1 MQAQGRK
8 EIRMNCPYCAE
19 EIIDA
24 AVLCRY
30 CGKFLNEGSL
40 KSNPSVEGLSNNTLD
55 EKVKIQR
62 KILPYLAVMVFIVT
76 GILIFTNSTSSSP
89 EVEIGTNS
97 TSLQDEKDWF
107 EQYRKYSD
115 CLDLAVVQNYPNP
128 EQECLS
134 LKP

>member
-1 MQAQGRK
+1 M
-8 EIRMNCPYCAE
+8 ICPYCAE
-19 EIIDA
+19 EIKDA

-30 CGKFLNEGSL
+30 CGKFLNGDSL
-40 KSNPSVEGLSNNTLD
+40 KSNPSVEGFSKNTLN
-55 EKVKIQR
+55 EKVKNQR
-62 KILPYLAVMVFIVT
+62 KILPYLAVLVFIVI
-76 GILIFTNSTSSSP
+76 GILIFTNSLSNSP

-107 EQYRKYSD
+107 EQYGKYSD

-128 EQECLS
+128 EQECAS